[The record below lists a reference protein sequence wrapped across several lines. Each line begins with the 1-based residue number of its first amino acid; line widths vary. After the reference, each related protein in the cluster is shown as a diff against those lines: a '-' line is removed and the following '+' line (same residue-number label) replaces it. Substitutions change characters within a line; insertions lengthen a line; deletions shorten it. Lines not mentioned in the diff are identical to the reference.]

1 MSNMQY
7 MNIGGFVLG
16 VPQDKMFEV
25 ATLQVDIRPAIKN
38 LQHESVRWSLDKTPI
53 KKTPASDDSVL
64 GQAPQVSKAHYTRYK
79 CRKGCKNTFIKSKTR
94 RTHERK
100 YHAPQPP
107 TKGEN

>member
-1 MSNMQY
+1 MSKLQY

-38 LQHESVRWSLDKTPI
+38 LQHASIRWSLDTQKAPTRTPSEHFKQHGKDALTI
-53 KKTPASDDSVL
+53 KAQKFL
-64 GQAPQVSKAHYTRYK
+64 
-79 CRKGCKNTFIKSKTR
+79 CRKGCRKKFAKPKTR

-100 YHAPQPP
+100 YHSKEQ
-107 TKGEN
+107 TNE